1 MKISQILNRLDIF
14 KGHGTS
20 VIPPVKPPPTQAG
33 FNPARLAL
41 FVGTIL
47 TLTLL
52 LSVHLLP
59 NKIDLHLGDTSPREI
74 RATRSVIYADTT
86 RTERLQE
93 AASAS
98 VAPVYDMDE
107 GAIRDARR
115 AVNEWLDHIVTVR
128 ETAQTYEYPKLA
140 LQEALKL
147 KPQFGSAFTPSQY
160 VRLLTLA
167 PAMFDKFRAT
177 VQRLSNDAM
186 EREIRDLN
194 PDSRPSSD
202 LRRVRQV
209 MAEAANEAF
218 SSDLDSTV
226 ALTALDQALR
236 PNRLLNRTKTQA
248 LRDAKRSETPLIYEK
263 ILLGDRIIGV
273 GERVDQGHLD
283 RFTALGLLNPRLEL
297 ATGAALCVLS
307 AAMALLV
314 AVTIAR
320 TLPVLYADTRRLTLL
335 SVIVLLSVLGLKV
348 SGTLLG
354 LQFSG
359 GQLGYLGMMSVAA
372 AGMLVSVLLSRNL
385 AVLIAA
391 LLSVQSGLIMNHE
404 IRFTVMT
411 LMGSLIGISAVG
423 GARSKVNLPGV
434 TLILATSNVG
444 LVWLLGLL
452 FSDSLP
458 ELLTGSVWAV
468 GSAAFATFLFWL
480 GVLALEK
487 PFGILTH
494 NALLEL
500 SASDRP
506 LLQQLCAIA
515 PGTFAHSMLVGTL
528 AEAGA
533 TAIGA
538 DGMLARVGGYYH
550 DIGKMKR
557 PDFFIEN
564 QRNDNVHGR
573 LSPSL
578 SALIITAHVRDGLDT
593 SRENHLP
600 REIRDIIAQHHG
612 TTLIRYFY
620 DKALTDCGG
629 IEEAPAG
636 LEERFRYPGPRPQS
650 HEAAI
655 VMLADSVEAAA
666 RCLDKPTPE
675 KLEAKIVDIVR
686 DKIED
691 GQLDECEL
699 TFRDIRKVSDAFL
712 HVLTAM
718 MHGRIDYPEMHRSGT
733 GKPMEVVRPD
743 LRPATSSSPV
753 TFLELP
759 QEAIAIEQTPLY
771 SVLTPTT
778 KPETSHPFSVDAMEM
793 EYPDILTSLMSDSTS
808 DPHSDHNPFPEE
820 IRYEPLRAEPADAP
834 GETDLNE
841 KSHQEPSAK
850 RRTRR
855 SRGERPAR

>member
-1 MKISQILNRLDIF
+1 M
-14 KGHGTS
+14 
-20 VIPPVKPPPTQAG
+20 
-33 FNPARLAL
+33 L
-41 FVGTIL
+41 F
-47 TLTLL
+47 
-52 LSVHLLP
+52 
-59 NKIDLHLGDTSPREI
+59 R
-74 RATRSVIYADTT
+74 
-86 RTERLQE
+86 
-93 AASAS
+93 
-98 VAPVYDMDE
+98 
-107 GAIRDARR
+107 
-115 AVNEWLDHIVTVR
+115 
-128 ETAQTYEYPKLA
+128 
-140 LQEALKL
+140 
-147 KPQFGSAFTPSQY
+147 
-160 VRLLTLA
+160 
-167 PAMFDKFRAT
+167 
-177 VQRLSNDAM
+177 
-186 EREIRDLN
+186 
-194 PDSRPSSD
+194 
-202 LRRVRQV
+202 
-209 MAEAANEAF
+209 
-218 SSDLDSTV
+218 
-226 ALTALDQALR
+226 
-236 PNRLLNRTKTQA
+236 
-248 LRDAKRSETPLIYEK
+248 
-263 ILLGDRIIGV
+263 
-273 GERVDQGHLD
+273 
-283 RFTALGLLNPRLEL
+283 
-297 ATGAALCVLS
+297 
-307 AAMALLV
+307 
-314 AVTIAR
+314 
-320 TLPVLYADTRRLTLL
+320 
-335 SVIVLLSVLGLKV
+335 
-348 SGTLLG
+348 
-354 LQFSG
+354 
-359 GQLGYLGMMSVAA
+359 SVAA

-411 LMGSLIGISAVG
+411 LMGSLVGISAVG

-434 TLILATSNVG
+434 TLILATTNVG

-468 GSAAFATFLFWL
+468 GSAAFATFLFWI

-538 DGMLARVGGYYH
+538 DGMLARVAGYYH

-557 PDFFIEN
+557 PDFFVEN

-593 SRENHLP
+593 ARENHLP
-600 REIRDIIAQHHG
+600 REIKDIIAQHHG

-743 LRPATSSSPV
+743 LRPATASPAN
-753 TFLELP
+753 FLDLP
-759 QEAIAIEQTPLY
+759 NKAIAVEQIPPY

-778 KPETSHPFSVDAMEM
+778 KPETSRPFSVDAMEM
-793 EYPDILTSLMSDSTS
+793 EYPDILTGLMSDSTL
-808 DPHSDHNPFPEE
+808 DHNSDHNSFPEE
-820 IRYEPLRAEPADAP
+820 IRYEPFRAEPADAP
-834 GETDLNE
+834 GETDLHE

-850 RRTRR
+850 RRSRR